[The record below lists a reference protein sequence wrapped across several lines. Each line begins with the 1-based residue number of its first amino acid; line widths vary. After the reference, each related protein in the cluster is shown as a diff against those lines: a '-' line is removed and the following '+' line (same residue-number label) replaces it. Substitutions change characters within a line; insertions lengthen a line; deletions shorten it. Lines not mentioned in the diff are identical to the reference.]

1 MLCYIFFNNTSVSTI
16 YNKTKITDAFPEG
29 LPYIKPKSLATSSG
43 LKWQYQL
50 DPYLKDTLQ
59 EQTEKHHF
67 HFCNGFGAKEKNSKC
82 LGFRCFILTYESPTP
97 WEVLQLIARYE
108 KKDMKQ
114 ISVILVVDGLQNF
127 VTTLDDG
134 LNQDSAFYQTLI
146 EIGNLALIISLQPPT
161 TLQNDIVIPVFQQ
174 DNHII
179 KLLVDD
185 CGGHGR
191 ALEVLAETL
200 KDKNINEC
208 NIDNLMHHLCS
219 NIIYHYEDAFNI
231 TALEIQTMDN

>member
-1 MLCYIFFNNTSVSTI
+1 MLCYIFFNNTSVPTI
-16 YNKTKITDAFPEG
+16 YSKTKITDAFPEG

-67 HFCNGFGAKEKNSKC
+67 HFCNENGTSFSRGDESI
-82 LGFRCFILTYESPTP
+82 GILAVGIRMFWQLFPDFEDLD
-97 WEVLQLIARYE
+97 VLFLLMI
-108 KKDMKQ
+108 
-114 ISVILVVDGLQNF
+114 VDGLQNF